1 MADLFTVKTPLAI
14 RLPDGSRRVLMEF
27 FPHPD
32 GLLGFELF
40 WEQQDDPRSMIEVY
54 PGEIKGDGP
63 WKVGDAV
70 LTVLACHGTDSE
82 LASHFASWQLER
94 EMGKVYP
101 SDLAVL
107 EIAQELGALA

>member
-1 MADLFTVKTPLAI
+1 MADIFTVKTPLAV
-14 RLPDGSRRVLMEF
+14 RLPDGQKKILIEF
-27 FPHPD
+27 FPHPE

-40 WEQQDDPRSMIEVY
+40 WEQQDDPLSLIEVY
-54 PGEIKGDGP
+54 PGELKGDGP

-82 LASHFASWQLER
+82 LASHYANWQFER

-101 SDLAVL
+101 SEAAVQ
-107 EIAQELGALA
+107 EIAREQGASI